1 MSWLVVR
8 MYEEICSFVGRKD
21 DVSDLQHEV
30 VVRFSLLW
38 SKSELQKHTLQ
49 KMILTCKTIF
59 YQPIVSQTKKQKKHN
74 RTGEKPNWRE
84 SVQKLIASVKLFQL
98 VTICRYIVCRGLKP
112 GSDAVREYM
121 FRINLKLNQLRN
133 TDMDVTEV
141 VPLSIIKED
150 TDFYQFM
157 VNSNERYKNTVFTKA
172 LMFSFPTQW
181 LTENVLNITAA
192 SVQSR

>member
-1 MSWLVVR
+1 
-8 MYEEICSFVGRKD
+8 
-21 DVSDLQHEV
+21 
-30 VVRFSLLW
+30 
-38 SKSELQKHTLQ
+38 
-49 KMILTCKTIF
+49 
-59 YQPIVSQTKKQKKHN
+59 
-74 RTGEKPNWRE
+74 
-84 SVQKLIASVKLFQL
+84 
-98 VTICRYIVCRGLKP
+98 
-112 GSDAVREYM
+112 
-121 FRINLKLNQLRN
+121 
-133 TDMDVTEV
+133 MDVTEV